1 VRDRFPPP
9 FILILSFLK
18 KSSRGV
24 KQVKIFLDTANLEEI
39 KKGVEWGIID
49 GVTTNPSLIA
59 REKANFEDRIK
70 EICQIVKGPVSAE
83 VVLTDWKGMVKEA
96 EKLSEIDENVVVKIP
111 LTPDGVRAIK
121 ELSKEGIKTNATL
134 IFSPTQAI
142 LAAKAGATYVSP
154 FIGRLDDISSDGL
167 KLLEAIVVIFN
178 NYLFETEIIAA
189 SIRHPMHVLEAAL
202 LGVDVVTIPF
212 STLEKLFTH
221 PLTDK
226 GLERFLKDWEI
237 YLKEEV

>member
-1 VRDRFPPP
+1 M
-9 FILILSFLK
+9 
-18 KSSRGV
+18 
-24 KQVKIFLDTANLEEI
+24 KIFLDTANLEEI

-49 GVTTNPSLIA
+49 GVTTNPSLVA
-59 REKANFEDRIK
+59 KEKAIFEERIK

-83 VVLTDWKGMVKEA
+83 VISTDWKGMIKEA
-96 EKLSEIDENVVVKIP
+96 KKLSEIDENVVVKIP

-142 LAAKAGATYVSP
+142 LAAKVGATYVSP
-154 FIGRLDDISSDGL
+154 FIGRLDDISWDGL
-167 KLLEAIVVIFN
+167 KLLETIIDIFN

-189 SIRHPMHVLEAAL
+189 SIRHPMHVLKAAL
-202 LGVDVVTIPF
+202 LGTDIVTIPF
-212 STLEKLFTH
+212 STLEKLFKH

-226 GLERFLKDWEI
+226 GLEKFLKDWET
-237 YLKEEV
+237 YQRRCDVG

>member
-1 VRDRFPPP
+1 M
-9 FILILSFLK
+9 
-18 KSSRGV
+18 
-24 KQVKIFLDTANLEEI
+24 KIFLDTANLEEI

-49 GVTTNPSLIA
+49 GVTTNPSLVA
-59 REKANFEDRIK
+59 KEKAIFEERIK

-83 VVLTDWKGMVKEA
+83 VISTDWRGMIKEA
-96 EKLSEIDENVVVKIP
+96 KKLSEIDENVVVKIP

-142 LAAKAGATYVSP
+142 LAAKVGATYVSP
-154 FIGRLDDISSDGL
+154 FIGRLDDISWDGL
-167 KLLEAIVVIFN
+167 KLLETIIDIFN

-189 SIRHPMHVLEAAL
+189 SIRHPMHVLKAAL
-202 LGVDVVTIPF
+202 LGTDIVTIPF
-212 STLEKLFTH
+212 STLEKLFKH

-226 GLERFLKDWEI
+226 GLEKFLKDWET
-237 YLKEEV
+237 YQRRCDVG